1 MRSIILICTLLF
13 SLHAHADAKDDTAPH
28 RVGFVNVADVLNN
41 SLQVKK
47 LESEL
52 KVSYESRKAE
62 LDKDQEELNALEK
75 KLADKGE
82 KMDFEE
88 RSALEHQIL
97 SMRSRLKQELTWLEE
112 DITIRKSAE
121 TGRLIKLLR
130 EVIEEVAKEKR
141 IDLIFEGAVV
151 YTSDRVDLSGDV
163 SARLKKHFYEN
174 GKTSKK

>member
-1 MRSIILICTLLF
+1 MRSFLLFWLLLF
-13 SLHAHADAKDDTAPH
+13 SVHAHADPESDKTPH

-52 KVSYESRKAE
+52 KVSYESRKSE
-62 LDKDQEELNALEK
+62 LDKEQEKLNTLEK
-75 KLADKGE
+75 KLADEGE
-82 KMDFEE
+82 KMTFEE

-97 SMRSRLKQELTWLEE
+97 SLRSRIKQELTWLEE

-130 EVIEEVAKEKR
+130 EVIEEVAKEKQ

-151 YTSDRVDLSGDV
+151 YTSDRVDLSDDV
-163 SARLKKHFYEN
+163 SERLKKHFYEN
-174 GKTSKK
+174 GKSGK